1 MNVAVIKTKAEQA
14 LPELFERVAASLPG
28 GDKAVGARREAMSR
42 FAAIGLPHRR
52 IEEWKYTDL
61 RASLRD
67 ALAPAAAAKLSA
79 DALAAAM
86 GPLAAVEGRRIVFVN
101 GIYDASLSAKTTDD
115 GKINVAPLSAALTS
129 CLANLGAKGG
139 DEGQNAV
146 LALNAAFV
154 TDGAVVSVAE
164 GAEIDQPLLIVNVR
178 AGADAQS
185 TAVRNVINVGAKA
198 KATIVEMF
206 VVAAGASAN
215 AQANTASEVTVG
227 DGAEVVHVQC
237 VADLGEATHLANWL
251 VGLGTD
257 TVYRVFQFTVGTRLA
272 RNGINV
278 TYGGEGAK
286 LDLSGAFLAR
296 GNEHIDSTLVVD
308 HAVPKCESR
317 ELFKGVLANQARGVF
332 QGKVIV
338 RPDAQKTDGK
348 QMAQALMLSPD
359 AEFDSKPELEI
370 YADDVVCGH
379 GSTVAEIDEDLMF
392 YCQSRGIPP
401 GTARSLLVQS
411 FIGEALDKVENETL
425 RAALEHYAST
435 WVDETKA

>member
-129 CLANLGAKGG
+129 GLANLGAKGG

-257 TVYRVFQFTVGTRLA
+257 TVYRGFQFTVGTRLA

-338 RPDAQKTDGK
+338 RPNAQKTDGK